1 MSKFIEL
8 KISTRFDIWGG
19 IMNKED
25 YRKEI
30 IEMVEKINRTDILKY
45 IHILVED
52 IAKEDYLDE

>member
-1 MSKFIEL
+1 
-8 KISTRFDIWGG
+8 
-19 IMNKED
+19 MNKED

>member
-1 MSKFIEL
+1 
-8 KISTRFDIWGG
+8 
-19 IMNKED
+19 MNKED

-52 IAKEDYLDE
+52 IAKEDNTPYPYIDKQ

>member
-8 KISTRFDIWGG
+8 KFSTRFDIWGV

-30 IEMVEKINRTDILKY
+30 IEMVEKINRNDILEY
-45 IHILVED
+45 IRILVKD
-52 IAKEDYLDE
+52 IAKEDFLDE